1 MINFFKVLKWSLLI
15 SILILLI
22 KYSNRSTLN
31 QKIKINHISIE
42 STEEK
47 FLTDQNILKYIKKLF
62 PNFGNTKINSFQSA
76 KLEAYLMLHPAI
88 KNAEVY
94 FEQNGKIG
102 IVIEQKKAVV
112 RIKTLNDDY
121 YLDECGEKMKLC
133 ENYFPKLIVASG
145 NISPANHKQI
155 FDFIRYLNKSNF
167 WNAQI
172 CQIYFAKEDIFLIP
186 NIGNHKINIGNFNN
200 ISSKLDNL
208 YKFYT
213 KAISNKGWQT
223 YSEINLKFNNQ
234 IVCIKR

>member
-22 KYSNRSTLN
+22 KYTNRSTLN

-62 PNFGNTKINSFQSA
+62 PNFGNIKINSFQSA
-76 KLEAYLMLHPAI
+76 KLEAYLMQHPAI

-94 FEQNGKIG
+94 FEQNGEIG

-121 YLDECGEKMKLC
+121 YLDEFGEKMKLC

-145 NISPANHKQI
+145 NISAANHKQI
-155 FDFIRYLNKSNF
+155 FDFIRYLSKSNF
-167 WNAQI
+167 WKAQI

-213 KAISNKGWQT
+213 KAISSKGWQT

>member
-22 KYSNRSTLN
+22 NYTNRSTLN

-76 KLEAYLMLHPAI
+76 ELEAYLMSHPAI

-102 IVIEQKKAVV
+102 IVIQQKKAVV

-121 YLDECGEKMKLC
+121 YLDEYGEKMKLC

-145 NISPANHKQI
+145 NISAANHKQI
-155 FDFIRYLNKSNF
+155 YDFIRYLSKSNF